1 MKFVAT
7 KNGKTTNFLHL
18 SLLLFFLDPGWVK
31 SGSGIRDK
39 HPGSA
44 TLNFSKQK
52 DLGRHRALGT
62 DAEIRQKSGARGK

>member
-7 KNGKTTNFLHL
+7 KNCKTTNIFHP

-39 HPGSA
+39 HSGSA
-44 TLNFSKQK
+44 TLNLSKQK
-52 DLGRHRALGT
+52 DLGRHRALET
-62 DAEIRQKSGARGK
+62 DAEKRQKSGARGK